1 MKDLIRS
8 PLQFVRPMTE
18 NEWCDLV
25 SREARREIQRT
36 ERRNTTRKARLLRTT
51 SRRVAGRNSNQ
62 LVDSSVRC

>member
-1 MKDLIRS
+1 VKDLIRS

-36 ERRNTTRKARLLRTT
+36 KRRDIARKARLSRMT
-51 SRRVAGRNSNQ
+51 SRRVANRNSNQ
-62 LVDSSVRC
+62 VVDSSARC